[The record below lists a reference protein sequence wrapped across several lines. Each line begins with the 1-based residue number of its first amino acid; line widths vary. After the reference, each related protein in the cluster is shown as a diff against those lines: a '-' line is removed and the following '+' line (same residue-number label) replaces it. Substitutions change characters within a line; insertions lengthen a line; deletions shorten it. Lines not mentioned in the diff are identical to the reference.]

1 MVQVRSSRDDVLT
14 SVVEE
19 KGAIDHT
26 VPTQKVSASVPKIP
40 MEIGTPSIQAPPGL
54 LFRPG
59 SQPTPSQQDMRH
71 CGIDDDSFAM
81 MLRSAPLPAGLC
93 ADLVKLGHLKDAIY
107 LAVESMY
114 FDRIVP
120 ALGELRGRLRGCGW
134 QPSDFSCLLQ
144 ICAHSPKT
152 YELVPPTGEHPPQV
166 LLRST
171 PPWFK
176 GWCEDDEI
184 HDPFSETVWQEFKTV
199 LAGAA
204 KEPKGGVVRMAEA
217 LRKMQLPTHM
227 QCLSLGELRHLIV
240 LALSPQKGLLTY
252 DPLNGGRFLTHA
264 GNHQTC
270 HDKPAEDADSK
281 NGVQVVQAQK
291 DEAPPTALNGVKR
304 AFHNADRDKN
314 GVAKES
320 VKATK
325 PLESQVDVSHDGARC
340 NECMPPLAHV
350 GESVSHNGLA
360 CGGDG
365 NRSSALMAAS
375 IDDGGSVVQDVGEL
389 LGAFNLQ
396 TLAMEYYLHVA
407 ALQHCIQSFYFQR
420 VDPTLGLVQERLLH
434 YGWSPTEC
442 QLAAQLC
449 AKHPELFQLIAP
461 ARGEPLRV
469 HLRTAPSPCGHFGVG
484 PATPTVEH
492 ACGRADGVSGSQAVG
507 GAGHDAC
514 LPLAEPARGKKIYSQ
529 I

>member
-407 ALQHCIQSFYFQR
+407 ALQHCIQSFYFLRRSGLCRKGSSTTAGVPRSASSQHSSARSIRSSSSSSRQR
-420 VDPTLGLVQERLLH
+420 AASHCASTCARLPPRAGTSASGPPRRPWSTPAGVPTASAAARLSEGQAMMPVFPLL
-434 YGWSPTEC
+434 S
-442 QLAAQLC
+442 QRAARRS
-449 AKHPELFQLIAP
+449 I
-461 ARGEPLRV
+461 LRSRV
-469 HLRTAPSPCGHFGVG
+469 
-484 PATPTVEH
+484 
-492 ACGRADGVSGSQAVG
+492 
-507 GAGHDAC
+507 
-514 LPLAEPARGKKIYSQ
+514 
-529 I
+529 